1 MLAIA
6 HGAIVQGL
14 WVLYNTNSSM
24 NIIRNN
30 NLVAVTGQHSG
41 DNRAGTTTPSE
52 DVKDLRP
59 EPLLR
64 YGIDR
69 RLVIITPWL
78 VLGFRDLLVQS
89 APTALTIRGNY

>member
-1 MLAIA
+1 MLGIA

-24 NIIRNN
+24 NSNRNN
-30 NLVAVTGQHSG
+30 NLVVVTGQHSG
-41 DNRAGTTTPSE
+41 DNRAGTTTPNE

-64 YGIDR
+64 
-69 RLVIITPWL
+69 TE
-78 VLGFRDLLVQS
+78 
-89 APTALTIRGNY
+89 LTDG